1 MRNRYLLF
9 LSSNYYGKKFM
20 FELFNTS
27 ENPDYYKFTIQIPL
41 DYGMPYGEYDYF
53 LIRCELPY
61 DVQFSQNLI
70 DTRLT
75 VTDYNDNV
83 STWTLRDLPCDSG
96 ILKFEPDENNGT
108 YEYIDIDNSRVVID
122 VEN

>member
-20 FELFNTS
+20 FELFNQS
-27 ENPDYYKFTIQIPL
+27 CDPDCYRFPLQIPL

-61 DVQFSQNLI
+61 KVEFSNNLI

-75 VTDYNDNV
+75 VTDYEGKT
-83 STWTLRDLPCDSG
+83 STFTLRDLPCESG
-96 ILKFEPDENNGT
+96 ILRFVPDEKDGRVEYMDVENGN
-108 YEYIDIDNSRVVID
+108 ILID

>member
-1 MRNRYLLF
+1 MF

-27 ENPDYYKFTIQIPL
+27 ENPDYYRFTIQIPL

-61 DVQFSQNLI
+61 EVQFSQNLI

-75 VTDYNDNV
+75 VTDFDNKV

-96 ILKFEPDENNGT
+96 ILKFEPDENNGA
-108 YEYIDIDNSRVVID
+108 YEYIDIDNGRVVID

>member
-27 ENPDYYKFTIQIPL
+27 CDPDYYRFTLEIPL

-61 DVQFSQNLI
+61 TVEFSDNLI

-75 VTDYNDNV
+75 VTDTSDNV
-83 STWTLRDLPCDSG
+83 STFALRDLPCESG
-96 ILKFEPDENNGT
+96 ILKFEPDDKDGR
-108 YEYIDIDNSRVVID
+108 YEYMDVDNGRIVID